1 MGLVQNYATAA
12 TYNSSEGHK
21 VDVYFDRQFYKI
33 GQKVIV
39 TIVDRNLSKHYDA
52 IDSYKPVRGFVTIE
66 IDDRTISDSFTA
78 KIFRSSFKETGPHT
92 GVFKALL
99 KIPSTDDLGKSIKGK
114 EIRIN
119 YFDFQNH
126 AIWHHTASL

>member
-1 MGLVQNYATAA
+1 MQNVATGA
-12 TYNSSEGHK
+12 TYNSNEGPK

-39 TIVDRNLSKHYDA
+39 TIVDRNLSKYYDA
-52 IDSYKPVRGFVTIE
+52 IDSYRPVRGFVTIE
-66 IDDRTISDSFTA
+66 IDDRTVSDSFTG

-99 KIPSTDDLGKSIKGK
+99 KVPSTDDLGKGIKGK

-119 YFDFQNH
+119 YFDLQNH
-126 AIWHHTASL
+126 AIWHDAASIL